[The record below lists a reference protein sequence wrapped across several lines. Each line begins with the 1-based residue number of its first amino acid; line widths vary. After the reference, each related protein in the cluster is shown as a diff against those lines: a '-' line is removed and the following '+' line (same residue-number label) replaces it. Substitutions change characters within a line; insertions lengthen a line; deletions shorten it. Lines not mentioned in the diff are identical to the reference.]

1 MNDIISNP
9 DIITSPNI
17 VTPYT
22 LLDNATTNNN
32 LSNVSAITNN
42 SLNSIKSANYINIIK
57 YIVII
62 LLLSLLG
69 FNLFKNLGTFVD
81 KINGI
86 LKNIFYLFE
95 YDIVS
100 KPLQKNIVGMN
111 KNTDE
116 INNIEEVK
124 IKNTENNNSLD
135 NILNNVGE
143 NLNIENTQSKDE
155 NNAFKSGYCFVG
167 EDRGYRTCI
176 KVGEVD
182 KCMSGDIFP
191 NKDICINPNLR
202 I

>member
-124 IKNTENNNSLD
+124 IKNTENTNSLD
-135 NILNNVGE
+135 NILNNVE
-143 NLNIENTQSKDE
+143 DNLNMGI
-155 NNAFKSGYCFVG
+155 V
-167 EDRGYRTCI
+167 
-176 KVGEVD
+176 
-182 KCMSGDIFP
+182 
-191 NKDICINPNLR
+191 L
-202 I
+202 

>member
-17 VTPYT
+17 VTPYS
-22 LLDNATTNNN
+22 LLDNTFTTNDLTND
-32 LSNVSAITNN
+32 SAITNN
-42 SLNSIKSANYINIIK
+42 SLNSIKSINYLNIIK

-86 LKNIFYLFE
+86 MKYIFNLFE
-95 YDIVS
+95 YDIIS

-124 IKNTENNNSLD
+124 IKNTENTNSLD
-135 NILNNVGE
+135 NILNNVE
-143 NLNIENTQSKDE
+143 DNLNIENTQSTDE